1 MRIQRNFDKKI
12 KFSVTILYGFYE
24 KIVLIAVLSN
34 SSIKNKSCFSRDT
47 MFWSEHS
54 FSQIVNCPRV
64 CHLFATWWPVSP
76 ERVILAIEG

>member
-47 MFWSEHS
+47 MF
-54 FSQIVNCPRV
+54 
-64 CHLFATWWPVSP
+64 
-76 ERVILAIEG
+76 